1 MKLTATETVAVF
13 IYSRN
18 GQALDT
24 GMRCKGV
31 PRGEAVAQRLKGICG
46 QNGAVDR
53 SGETLSNQ
61 SIRIPLQSL
70 RASFPPGDAFAARIR
85 FNEVLESIAS
95 YNILQKQPPR
105 NHFGY
110 LGGFF

>member
-1 MKLTATETVAVF
+1 MFV
-13 IYSRN
+13 YSRN
-18 GQALDT
+18 GQAHDT
-24 GMRCKGV
+24 GMHCEGV
-31 PRGEAVAQRLKGICG
+31 PRGEAVAQRLKGIGG
-46 QNGAVDR
+46 QNGAVYR

-70 RASFPPGDAFAARIR
+70 RASFPPGDAFATRIR

-105 NHFGY
+105 NHSDY
-110 LGGFF
+110 LGGIF